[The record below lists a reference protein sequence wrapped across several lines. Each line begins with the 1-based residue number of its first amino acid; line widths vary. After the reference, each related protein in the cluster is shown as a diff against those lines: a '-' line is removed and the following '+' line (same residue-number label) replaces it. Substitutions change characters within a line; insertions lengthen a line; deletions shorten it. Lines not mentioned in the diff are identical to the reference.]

1 MAWLEDPV
9 RVTRRLLKLRR
20 LLDDPPLLDDGKTR
34 RGASAPEI
42 SRGPAWTDDELRQLA
57 QSVLEKHSELLTGAK
72 PLAPGSPENL
82 ALYASLALQ
91 LPGRDIRAVREPVR
105 APGRPGALAARPEP
119 IAPLLPSGAGRD
131 GNAALI
137 TIHRTTFDGPRGG
150 RGDPRRQRRKAARVG
165 RDRGGEAA
173 RLLEAVVRSAA
184 AEATP
189 PGKTVRGSGPR
200 KQRATRRE
208 RVADATHTAGA
219 PERAGASHARKTSHT
234 HTQHTHT
241 HTHTHT
247 HLRCNRVFTPPI
259 PSQNLLPSA
268 ARSRSRVH
276 ENAALLRRLRMNLRT
291 LLVWMDSEGGGDAQR
306 LPPLR
311 PCCDRRALAALQSPQ
326 P

>member
-105 APGRPGALAARPEP
+105 APVRPGALAARPEP

-137 TIHRTTFDGPRGG
+137 AIHRTTFDGPRGG

-234 HTQHTHT
+234 HT
-241 HTHTHT
+241 HTHT
-247 HLRCNRVFTPPI
+247 HLKVQSFLHAR
-259 PSQNLLPSA
+259 PS
-268 ARSRSRVH
+268 
-276 ENAALLRRLRMNLRT
+276 
-291 LLVWMDSEGGGDAQR
+291 
-306 LPPLR
+306 
-311 PCCDRRALAALQSPQ
+311 LAEPASVGCAE
-326 P
+326 

>member
-150 RGDPRRQRRKAARVG
+150 SKRAEPLG
-165 RDRGGEAA
+165 RGG
-173 RLLEAVVRSAA
+173 LDDVLSA
-184 AEATP
+184 
-189 PGKTVRGSGPR
+189 
-200 KQRATRRE
+200 
-208 RVADATHTAGA
+208 
-219 PERAGASHARKTSHT
+219 
-234 HTQHTHT
+234 
-241 HTHTHT
+241 
-247 HLRCNRVFTPPI
+247 
-259 PSQNLLPSA
+259 
-268 ARSRSRVH
+268 
-276 ENAALLRRLRMNLRT
+276 
-291 LLVWMDSEGGGDAQR
+291 
-306 LPPLR
+306 
-311 PCCDRRALAALQSPQ
+311 
-326 P
+326 